1 MLVTGIAEYCPNH
14 AAAAIAKLGSVSG
27 PGTAN
32 RMGRPQVK
40 RMKALLATAASAAA
54 VGCAAAPAPD
64 RSPARD
70 GTFEFAV
77 VGTSEAQFAGDPADP
92 ALSVAAKG
100 IFVVVTLSVRNVGA
114 EARTFVDSDQTL
126 VDERGRRFPVS
137 RAANIYANLDVPS
150 TRIAPG
156 DAVVVDLAF
165 DVPPGTVPTS
175 LVLRGSAS
183 SGGVTVPLS

>member
-1 MLVTGIAEYCPNH
+1 
-14 AAAAIAKLGSVSG
+14 
-27 PGTAN
+27 
-32 RMGRPQVK
+32 
-40 RMKALLATAASAAA
+40 MKALLAVAAFAA
-54 VGCAAAPAPD
+54 VGCAPAPAPD

-77 VGTSEAQFAGDPADP
+77 LGRSEAQFAGDPADP

-126 VDERGRRFPVS
+126 LDDRGRRFPVS
-137 RAANIYANLDVPS
+137 RAANIYANLEVPS

-165 DVPPGTVPTS
+165 DVPPGTVPAGI
-175 LVLRGSAS
+175 VLRESAS
-183 SGGVTVPLS
+183 SGGVAVPLS

>member
-1 MLVTGIAEYCPNH
+1 M
-14 AAAAIAKLGSVSG
+14 
-27 PGTAN
+27 
-32 RMGRPQVK
+32 K
-40 RMKALLATAASAAA
+40 RTKALLAAAVFAA
-54 VGCAAAPAPD
+54 VGCAAAPDPD

-77 VGTSEAQFAGDPADP
+77 LGRSEVQFAGDPAEP

-100 IFVVVTLSVRNVGA
+100 VFVVVTLSVRNVGA
-114 EARTFVDSDQTL
+114 AAHTFVDRDQTL
-126 VDERGRRFPVS
+126 VDDRGRRFPVS

-165 DVPPGTVPTS
+165 DVPPGTVPGS
-175 LVLRGSAS
+175 VVLRGSAS
-183 SGGVTVPLS
+183 SRGVTVLLS